1 MCSKNNNKSPHF
13 YTYQEG
19 SEGEESEQNL
29 SVSTK
34 HASLNVNHQGSQCSM
49 SSNEMDNMHSVR
61 NEVVSRLSDSDPDNQ
76 TQHVHSPHGHNKFH
90 HAGNDCTSQTTL
102 RNQFHIQ
109 NIQMYFIC
117 ISLSFFFFCHLDQSQ
132 TYDKNQ
138 NLFQSYTLYTCMHH
152 AFCIG
157 FELKFVCVIKTA
169 LINCIVGRV
178 KTISFVWC
186 SEKSYLI
193 LIICIY
199 PNNTNHVQK
208 K

>member
-1 MCSKNNNKSPHF
+1 MLTIWWLWWCTFVFVPCFYFFVCFFVYEGLDPEEHVELTAMDHKAHRMCSKNNNKTPHF

-90 HAGNDCTSQTTL
+90 HAGNDCTSQTTFK
-102 RNQFHIQ
+102 NQFHIK

-117 ISLSFFFFCHLDQSQ
+117 IIFFFCYLD
-132 TYDKNQ
+132 
-138 NLFQSYTLYTCMHH
+138 
-152 AFCIG
+152 
-157 FELKFVCVIKTA
+157 
-169 LINCIVGRV
+169 
-178 KTISFVWC
+178 
-186 SEKSYLI
+186 
-193 LIICIY
+193 
-199 PNNTNHVQK
+199 
-208 K
+208 

>member
-1 MCSKNNNKSPHF
+1 MDHKAHRMCSKNNNKTPHF

-90 HAGNDCTSQTTL
+90 HAGNDCTSQTTF
-102 RNQFHIQ
+102 RNQFHIK

-117 ISLSFFFFCHLDQSQ
+117 IIFFFLLFRLEVAKTC
-132 TYDKNQ
+132 YKYQ
-138 NLFQSYTLYTCMHH
+138 NLFNHTHLYMY
-152 AFCIG
+152 ASCILHW
-157 FELKFVCVIKTA
+157 F
-169 LINCIVGRV
+169 
-178 KTISFVWC
+178 
-186 SEKSYLI
+186 
-193 LIICIY
+193 
-199 PNNTNHVQK
+199 
-208 K
+208 

>member
-1 MCSKNNNKSPHF
+1 MDHKAHRMCSKNNNKTPHF

-90 HAGNDCTSQTTL
+90 HAGNDCTSQQLLET
-102 RNQFHIQ
+102 N
-109 NIQMYFIC
+109 FISRIYRC
-117 ISLSFFFFCHLDQSQ
+117 TSFASSFFFCYLD
-132 TYDKNQ
+132 
-138 NLFQSYTLYTCMHH
+138 
-152 AFCIG
+152 
-157 FELKFVCVIKTA
+157 
-169 LINCIVGRV
+169 
-178 KTISFVWC
+178 
-186 SEKSYLI
+186 
-193 LIICIY
+193 
-199 PNNTNHVQK
+199 
-208 K
+208 